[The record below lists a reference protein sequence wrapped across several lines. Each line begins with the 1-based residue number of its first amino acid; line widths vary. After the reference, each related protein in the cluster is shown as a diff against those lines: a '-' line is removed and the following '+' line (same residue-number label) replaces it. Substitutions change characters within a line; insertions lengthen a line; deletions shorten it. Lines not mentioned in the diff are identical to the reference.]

1 MGCPGWIYLRAGLPA
16 VAHLTALAARSF
28 RLSSQ
33 CSFHPLGLTKR
44 KLLPI
49 ALFHCLCDEFHSQFL
64 GHFEKLRHSF
74 DQELQLAGF
83 RPLDRLGHLMF

>member
-1 MGCPGWIYLRAGLPA
+1 
-16 VAHLTALAARSF
+16 
-28 RLSSQ
+28 
-33 CSFHPLGLTKR
+33 LTKW

-49 ALFHCLCDEFHSQFL
+49 ALFHCLGDEFHSQFL

-83 RPLDRLGHLMF
+83 RSLDGLGHLMF